1 MERFAK
7 LLITSYLIGFGLT
20 IQAQNT
26 IPVTGGNATGT
37 GGSVSYSIGQIVF
50 NVITGTN
57 SSVTQGVQQPYEI
70 SIVTSIE
77 NAKEIILECIVYPNP
92 TRSII
97 KLSIETLEFENI
109 KFKLFDL
116 NGMLIQDK
124 KVENKETE
132 ISMENLVP
140 STYFLRV
147 IKDKKEVKTFKVI
160 KN

>member
-1 MERFAK
+1 MILSILFLYGLCHYSILGQET
-7 LLITSYLIGFGLT
+7 ITS
-20 IQAQNT
+20 
-26 IPVTGGNATGT
+26 TGGNATGR
-37 GGSVSYSIGQIVF
+37 GGSVSYTVGQIAF
-50 NVITGTN
+50 STFLRANGSVI
-57 SSVTQGVQQPYEI
+57 QGVQQPFEI
-70 SIVTSIE
+70 SIVTGVE
-77 NAKEIILECIVYPNP
+77 ATKEITLNCIVYPNP

-97 KLSIETLEFENI
+97 KLSIESFDFEKI
-109 KFKLFDL
+109 SYQLFDI
-116 NGMLIQDK
+116 NGILIQDK